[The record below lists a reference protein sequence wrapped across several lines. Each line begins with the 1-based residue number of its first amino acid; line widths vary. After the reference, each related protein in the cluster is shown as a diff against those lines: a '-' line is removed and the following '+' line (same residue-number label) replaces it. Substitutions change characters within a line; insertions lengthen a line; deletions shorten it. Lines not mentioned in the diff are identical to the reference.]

1 MRNMLFMMRRSWD
14 LLRHKRELA
23 LKLTHVLERCGV
35 VDTVVHGGVTR
46 GMLRKIAMLMCP
58 C

>member
-1 MRNMLFMMRRSWD
+1 MLFMMRRSWD